1 MSIPKEPRQ
10 LMINLMYLVLT
21 ALLALN
27 VSSEILNAFKIVNKS
42 IQRSNETVSDKNK
55 KVYQDFQDN
64 LDIASKRDRVKPLF
78 DKAQEAKAAS
88 DEMYAF
94 IDSLKSQIIAQSGG
108 YLPEGKDELKNES
121 DIETPTRIMIE
132 GYKGDN
138 GAKVSPRG
146 DELKNKLIA
155 IRERF
160 LSYVD
165 DPAKKAELAAQLPLR
180 IDTPVSENNPTG
192 DWSVG
197 HFRMVPVMAAVT
209 ILTKFQSDVKNTES
223 TVIKY
228 LFDQVDAKVAKFDA
242 IRAIAVPKNA
252 YVMQGQKIEA
262 DIMLAAY
269 NTTVNPRITGPG
281 TIAVKDG
288 VGTFTSTASG
298 VGMQTVKG
306 NLTVDGPNGPENKSW
321 EFQYMVGSAGASIQL
336 DKMNVFYIGVPNPIT
351 ISAAGVPLEN
361 VSLSIP
367 GAQYPSTGKGK
378 YDVTVTQPGKVMAT
392 ITAKMPDGTSKQM
405 GAMEIRV
412 KRIPDPQ
419 ARIGGKASGVMPS
432 NVLKVQTGIVAAL
445 DYFDFEAKFVVIG
458 FSMGHTPRRGDYW
471 QSSKVATNAYF
482 TEEMKGRL
490 AVVKPG
496 DKVFFDDIKA
506 RGPDGTVR
514 TLNSITLTIQ

>member
-1 MSIPKEPRQ
+1 
-10 LMINLMYLVLT
+10 MINLMYLVLT

-55 KVYQDFQDN
+55 KVYQDFEDN
-64 LDIASKRDRVKPLF
+64 LAVASKRDRVKPLY
-78 DKAQEAKAAS
+78 DKAKEAKAAS
-88 DEMYAF
+88 DEMFNY
-94 IDSLKSQIIAQSGG
+94 IDSLKSLIITQSGG
-108 YLPEGKDELKNES
+108 YLPDNPTELKNES

-132 GYKGDN
+132 GYKGAD
-138 GAKVSPRG
+138 GSKVAARG
-146 DELKNKLIA
+146 DELKTKLMA
-155 IRERF
+155 IREKF

-165 DPAKKAELAAQLPLR
+165 NPAKKAELAAQLPLR
-180 IDTPVSENNPTG
+180 IDTPVSENNPQG

-228 LFDQVDAKVAKFDA
+228 LFDQVDASVQKFDA

-281 TIAVKDG
+281 SITVKDG
-288 VGTFTSTASG
+288 VGTFASTASG

-306 NLTVDGPNGPENKSW
+306 TLTVDGPSGPEQKNW

-351 ISAAGVPLEN
+351 VSAAGVPLEN
-361 VSLSIP
+361 IALSIP
-367 GAQYPSTGKGK
+367 GANLSSTAKGK
-378 YDVTVTQPGKVMAT
+378 YDVTVGQPGKVTAT
-392 ITAKMPDGTSKQM
+392 VSAKMPDGTSKTM
-405 GAMEIRV
+405 GTMEIRV

-419 ARIGGKASGVMPS
+419 ARIAGKASGYIPA
-432 NVLKVQTGIVAAL
+432 NVLKAQTGVIAAL
-445 DYFDFEAKFVVIG
+445 DGFDFDAKFQVIS
-458 FSMGHTPRRGDYW
+458 FRMGHTPRRGGDYW
-471 QSSKVATNAYF
+471 ESTKLATNAYF
-482 TEEMKGRL
+482 TDEMKARL
-490 AVVKPG
+490 NVIKPG

-506 RGPDGTVR
+506 RGPDGSVR
-514 TLNSITLTIQ
+514 SLNGITFTIQ